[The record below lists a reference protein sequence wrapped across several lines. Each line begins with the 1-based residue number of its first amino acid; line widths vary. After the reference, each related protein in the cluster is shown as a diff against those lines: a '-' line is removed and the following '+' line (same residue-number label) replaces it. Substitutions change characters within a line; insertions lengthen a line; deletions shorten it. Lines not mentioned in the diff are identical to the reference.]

1 MGTLARALLL
11 GASVLLLSACGM
23 SAVSSS
29 SYNPQSSIQSG
40 SGGGGSSS
48 GGSGGG
54 SGQPA
59 TGAAVNPAGIWD
71 ITDKV
76 NNQAI
81 SEVALIASGQYYSSA
96 TLDQFGCAD
105 LSAGTYAIDGNSF
118 TGSGVMQLMNSCN
131 APNGQN
137 YLSYTLVNGYV
148 LNAGLNL
155 IFDAGG
161 TLVPTLGATLD
172 PLYNEPS
179 SLAKLAG
186 NWDDSGNTMTIN
198 ADGTFFEQQASGCV
212 VNGAFTIIDATHNL
226 YAASL
231 EITNCT
237 SSTAGIAFTGLGYL
251 NDSNPN
257 SWQFLAE
264 LSGANP
270 AASGAAMVIF
280 DSLTKL

>member
-1 MGTLARALLL
+1 MGTLARALLP
-11 GASVLLLSACGM
+11 GVSVLLLSACGM
-23 SAVSSS
+23 ASTSSS

-40 SGGGGSSS
+40 GGGGGSGS

-54 SGQPA
+54 SGQPS
-59 TGAAVNPAGIWD
+59 TGAAVNPAGIWN

-76 NNQAI
+76 NNQTI
-81 SEVALIASGQYYSSA
+81 SEVAMIASGQYYSSA
-96 TLDQFGCAD
+96 AMDQFGCAD

-118 TGSGVMQLMNSCN
+118 AGSGVMQLMNNCN

-137 YLSYTLVNGYV
+137 YLPYTLVNGYIF
-148 LNAGLNL
+148 NSGLNL

-161 TLVPTLGATLD
+161 ILMPTLGATMD

-186 NWDDSGNTMTIN
+186 NWNDSGNTMTIN
-198 ADGTFFEQQASGCV
+198 PDGTFFEQQASGCV

-226 YAASL
+226 YSASL

-237 SSTAGIAFTGLGYL
+237 SSTAGIPFTGLGYL

-257 SWQFLAE
+257 ALQFLAE
-264 LSGANP
+264 LSGPNP
-270 AASGAAMVIF
+270 AAGGAALVVSENF
-280 DSLTKL
+280 TKP